1 MHKIPSRL
9 ENPIDN
15 IIYYI
20 IEYIAPTFYSLG
32 FTPNMITTLGNIC
45 TLIFIYFFMK
55 RDFILSAIF
64 FFFSY
69 VFDCLDGYIAR
80 SYNMVSE
87 FGDYY
92 DHISDGM
99 KTIAFTILLIKMNK
113 KLSMLYLP
121 ILLLLFILMCFHLA
135 NQEIYYDKP
144 EVSKTLQ
151 TFKSLTN
158 SKTKEHAEEVMKYSR
173 FFGCGTTVLIMTI
186 IIANYKK
193 SR

>member
-15 IIYYI
+15 VIYYI
-20 IEYIAPTFYSLG
+20 IEYVAPTFYELG
-32 FTPNMITTLGNIC
+32 FTPNMITTMGNIC
-45 TLIFIYFFMK
+45 TLIFIYYFLKKEFT
-55 RDFILSAIF
+55 LSAVF

-92 DHISDGM
+92 DHISDGL
-99 KTIAFTILLIKMNK
+99 KTLAFVILLIITNK
-113 KLSMLYLP
+113 RLALFYLP
-121 ILLLLFILMCFHLA
+121 ISTLIFILMCFHLA

-158 SKTKEHAEEVMKYSR
+158 SKTKEDAEEIMKYSR
-173 FFGCGTTVLIMTI
+173 FFGCGTAVISMTI
-186 IIANYKK
+186 IIAIYKK
-193 SR
+193 SK